1 MQIGKYNLQTYIL
14 TLKML
19 TWTRN
24 LKGLLNLF
32 LESNCPLCQ
41 RQTSQEFCQYCVKQ
55 LHSCHLA
62 EPNSRW
68 QESIPVFAW
77 GMYSGSLKRAIAAM
91 KYENHPQIAR
101 PLGQW
106 LGEAWLNSPQRNRRL
121 IVVPI
126 PLHSGKLKKRGYNQ
140 AALIAESFCQTTG
153 LKFKQ
158 NGLARVRD
166 TEAQFG
172 LSALKREKNLAE
184 AFALGKQFSH
194 YRPNVPVLLID
205 DIYTT
210 GATAKS
216 AVQVLHQC
224 GIAVEGLAAL
234 ATAVKER

>member
-1 MQIGKYNLQTYIL
+1 
-14 TLKML
+14 ML
-19 TWTRN
+19 TWTKN

-32 LESNCPLCQ
+32 LESSCPLCQ

-55 LHSCHLA
+55 LHSCHLVDT
-62 EPNSRW
+62 NSRW

-106 LGEAWLNSPQRNRRL
+106 LGEAWLNSPQRNQRL

-126 PLHSGKLKKRGYNQ
+126 PLHSSKQKKRGYNQ

-153 LKFKQ
+153 LKLKQ

-172 LSALKREKNLAE
+172 LSALEREKNLAE

-194 YRPNVPVLLID
+194 YRPNLPVLLID

>member
-1 MQIGKYNLQTYIL
+1 
-14 TLKML
+14 ML

>member
-1 MQIGKYNLQTYIL
+1 
-14 TLKML
+14 ML

-106 LGEAWLNSPQRNRRL
+106 LGEAWLNSPQTNRRL
-121 IVVPI
+121 VVVPI
-126 PLHSGKLKKRGYNQ
+126 PLHPGKLKKRGYNQ

-153 LKFKQ
+153 LKLKQ

-172 LSALKREKNLAE
+172 LSALKREKNLTE
-184 AFALGKQFSH
+184 AFALGKQFSQ
-194 YRPNVPVLLID
+194 YRPNLPVLLID

>member
-1 MQIGKYNLQTYIL
+1 
-14 TLKML
+14 ML
-19 TWTRN
+19 TWTKN

-32 LESNCPLCQ
+32 LQSNCPLCQ

-55 LHSCHLA
+55 LHSCHLP

-77 GMYSGSLKRAIAAM
+77 GMYSGSLKRAIAAI
-91 KYENHPQIAR
+91 KYENQPQIAR

-106 LGEAWLNSPQRNRRL
+106 LGEAWLNSPQTNRRL

-126 PLHSGKLKKRGYNQ
+126 PLHPTKQKKRGYNQ

-153 LKFKQ
+153 LKLKQ
-158 NGLARVRD
+158 NGLARVRE

-172 LSALKREKNLAE
+172 FSPLEREKNLAE
-184 AFALGKQFSH
+184 AFALGKEFH
-194 YRPNVPVLLID
+194 RCRPDVPVLLID

-216 AVQVLHQC
+216 AVEVLHQC
-224 GIAVEGLAAL
+224 GIAVEGLAAI
-234 ATAVKER
+234 ATPVKER

>member
-1 MQIGKYNLQTYIL
+1 MQIVKYNLQTYIL
-14 TLKML
+14 ALKML
-19 TWTRN
+19 TWTKN

-32 LESNCPLCQ
+32 LESSCPLCQ

-106 LGEAWLNSPQRNRRL
+106 LGEAWLNSPQTNRRL

-126 PLHSGKLKKRGYNQ
+126 PLHLSKQKKRGYNQ

-153 LKFKQ
+153 LKLKQ

-172 LSALKREKNLAE
+172 LSASKREKNLAE
-184 AFALGKQFSH
+184 AFALGKQFSN
-194 YRPNVPVLLID
+194 YRPNIPVLLID

-224 GIAVEGLAAL
+224 GIAVEGLAAV

>member
-1 MQIGKYNLQTYIL
+1 MQIVKYNLQTYIL

-19 TWTRN
+19 TWTKN

-32 LESNCPLCQ
+32 LQSNCPLCQ

-55 LHSCHLA
+55 LHSCHI
-62 EPNSRW
+62 PDPSKRW

-77 GMYSGSLKRAIAAM
+77 GSYSGSLKRAIATM

-106 LGEAWLNSPQRNRRL
+106 LGEAWLNSPQKNRRL

-126 PLHSGKLKKRGYNQ
+126 PLHPSKQKKRGYNQ
-140 AALIAESFCQTTG
+140 AALIAQSFCQTSG
-153 LKFKQ
+153 LKLKQ
-158 NGLARVRD
+158 NGLARVRETD
-166 TEAQFG
+166 AQFG
-172 LSALKREKNLAE
+172 LSALEREKNLTE
-184 AFALGKQFSH
+184 AFALGKEFH
-194 YRPNVPVLLID
+194 RCHPDVPVLLID

-224 GIAVEGLAAL
+224 GIAVEGLAAV

>member
-1 MQIGKYNLQTYIL
+1 MSNFI
-14 TLKML
+14 
-19 TWTRN
+19 
-24 LKGLLNLF
+24 KGLLNLF

-153 LKFKQ
+153 LKLKQ

-172 LSALKREKNLAE
+172 LSALEREKNLAE

>member
-1 MQIGKYNLQTYIL
+1 
-14 TLKML
+14 ML
-19 TWTRN
+19 TWTKN

-32 LESNCPLCQ
+32 LQSNCPLCQ

-55 LHSCHLA
+55 LHSCHI
-62 EPNSRW
+62 PDPSKRW

-77 GMYSGSLKRAIAAM
+77 GSYSGSLKRAIATM

-106 LGEAWLNSPQRNRRL
+106 LGEAWLNSPQKNRRL

-126 PLHSGKLKKRGYNQ
+126 PLHPSKQKKRGYNQ
-140 AALIAESFCQTTG
+140 AALIAQSFCQTSG
-153 LKFKQ
+153 LKLKQ
-158 NGLARVRD
+158 NGLARVRETD
-166 TEAQFG
+166 AQFG
-172 LSALKREKNLAE
+172 LSALEREKNLTE
-184 AFALGKQFSH
+184 AFALGKEFH
-194 YRPNVPVLLID
+194 RCHPDVPVLLID

-224 GIAVEGLAAL
+224 GIAVEGLAAV

>member
-1 MQIGKYNLQTYIL
+1 MSNFI
-14 TLKML
+14 
-19 TWTRN
+19 
-24 LKGLLNLF
+24 KGLLNLF

-55 LHSCHLA
+55 LHSCHLVD
-62 EPNSRW
+62 PNSRW

-153 LKFKQ
+153 LKLKQ
-158 NGLARVRD
+158 NGLVRLRD

-172 LSALKREKNLAE
+172 LSALEREKNLAE

-194 YRPNVPVLLID
+194 YRPNIPVLLID

>member
-1 MQIGKYNLQTYIL
+1 MQIATYNLQTYIL

-19 TWTRN
+19 TWTKN

-153 LKFKQ
+153 LKLKQ

-172 LSALKREKNLAE
+172 LSALEREKNLAE

>member
-1 MQIGKYNLQTYIL
+1 MKS
-14 TLKML
+14 
-19 TWTRN
+19 WTQN
-24 LKGLLNLF
+24 FKGLLNLF
-32 LESNCPLCQ
+32 LQSNCPLCQ
-41 RQTSQEFCQYCVKQ
+41 RQTPQEFCQYCVKQ
-55 LHSCHLA
+55 LHSSHLR
-62 EPNSRW
+62 EPNSRS

-91 KYENHPQIAR
+91 KYENQPQIAR

-126 PLHSGKLKKRGYNQ
+126 PLHPTKQKKRGYNQ

-153 LKFKQ
+153 LKLKQ

-172 LSALKREKNLAE
+172 LSASKREKNLAE
-184 AFALGKQFSH
+184 AFALGKEFSQC
-194 YRPNVPVLLID
+194 RPDVPVLLID

-216 AVQVLHQC
+216 AVEVLHQC
-224 GIAVEGLAAL
+224 GIAVEGLAAV